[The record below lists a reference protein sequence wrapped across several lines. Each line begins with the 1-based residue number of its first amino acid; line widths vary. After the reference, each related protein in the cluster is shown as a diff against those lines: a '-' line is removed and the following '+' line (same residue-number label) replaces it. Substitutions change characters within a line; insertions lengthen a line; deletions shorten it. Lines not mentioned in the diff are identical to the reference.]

1 MPGFSEMTTINTMED
16 LIRLLDENPEW
27 LEALRSRLL
36 TRELLEMPQTLA
48 RFIET
53 TNRRF
58 EELEENTNRR
68 FNELEE
74 NTNRRFNELE
84 ENTNRRFN
92 ELEENTNRR
101 FDALERRSDRMERD
115 IQTIRNDMGIL
126 RASHARNAAV
136 REAFLIAQDMGLR
149 HVETL
154 SLEQVGRMVEENDT
168 SDLASGDRRSF
179 ILADLIIRA
188 VDGEGRPCYIAVEIS
203 YTANGRDTSRA
214 VRNAGYLT
222 RFTGQPAYPAIAGIR
237 LDDRVK
243 PEIDG
248 GEVFFYELEDDVL
261 EVE

>member
-68 FNELEE
+68 FDALEQ
-74 NTNRRFNELE
+74 RVGRV
-84 ENTNRRFN
+84 
-92 ELEENTNRR
+92 EENTNRR
-101 FDALERRSDRMERD
+101 FDALEQRSDRMERD

-168 SDLASGDRRSF
+168 SDLAAGDRRSF

-188 VDGEGRPCYIAVEIS
+188 VDREDQPCYIAVEIS

-214 VRNAGYLT
+214 IRNAGYLT
-222 RFTGQPAYPAIAGIR
+222 RFTGHPAYPAIAGIR
-237 LDDRVK
+237 LDDRVR

-248 GEVFFYELEDDVL
+248 GGVFFYELEDEVL

>member
-74 NTNRRFNELE
+74 NTNRRFD
-84 ENTNRRFN
+84 T
-92 ELEENTNRR
+92 
-101 FDALERRSDRMERD
+101 LERRSDRIERN

-126 RASHARNAAV
+126 KASHARNAAE

-149 HVETL
+149 YVETL
-154 SLEQVGRMVEENDT
+154 SQEQVGRMVEENDT
-168 SDLASGDRRSF
+168 SDLPAGDRRSF
-179 ILADLIIRA
+179 IRADLVIRA
-188 VDGEGRPCYIAVEIS
+188 LDGEDRPCYIAVEIS
-203 YTANGRDTSRA
+203 YTANGRDTGRA
-214 VRNAGYLT
+214 IRNAGYLT

-237 LDDRVK
+237 LDDRVR

-248 GEVFFYELEDDVL
+248 GEVFFYELEDEVL

>member
-58 EELEENTNRR
+58 E
-68 FNELEE
+68 
-74 NTNRRFNELE
+74 
-84 ENTNRRFN
+84 